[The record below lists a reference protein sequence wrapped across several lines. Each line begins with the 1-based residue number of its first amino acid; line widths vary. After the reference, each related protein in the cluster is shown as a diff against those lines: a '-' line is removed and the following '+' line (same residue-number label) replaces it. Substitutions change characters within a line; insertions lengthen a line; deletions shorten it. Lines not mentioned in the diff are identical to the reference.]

1 MDYSSLKIPN
11 HLGIIVDGNGRWAKQ
26 RGKIRSLG
34 HKAGFERLE
43 TIIKYAAKKGIKY
56 ISLYVFSTENF
67 KRSKEE
73 VDYLMNL
80 FTHNFKKMV
89 KKFNK
94 ENIKVVFSG
103 RKRPLKDE
111 VYLGMQ
117 EMTDM
122 TKNNTGT
129 LVNFCLNYGGHAE
142 IVDATKKIAKDVC
155 EGKINIDEIDEEMFN
170 HYLYQD
176 LPPVDFLIRTSGEVR
191 ISNFL
196 LWQLAYAEM
205 YFPKVYFPDFDERCF
220 DEAILEY
227 TKRDRRFGSINYEN
241 KN

>member
-1 MDYSSLKIPN
+1 MDYNIMKIPN
-11 HLGIIVDGNGRWAKQ
+11 HLAIIVDGNGRWAKE
-26 RGKIRSLG
+26 RGKVRSLG

-43 TIIKYAAKKGIKY
+43 TIVKYAQKKGINFL
-56 ISLYVFSTENF
+56 SLYVFSTENF

-80 FTHNFKKMV
+80 FTNNFKKMV

-103 RKRPLKDE
+103 RKEPLKDE
-111 VYLGMQ
+111 VYKAMQ
-117 EMTDM
+117 EMTTM
-122 TKNNTGT
+122 TSNNSGM

-142 IVDATKKIAKDVC
+142 IIDATKKIAIDIKD
-155 EGKINIDEIDEEMFN
+155 GNIKLDDINDELFN
-170 HYLYQD
+170 KYLYHD

-191 ISNFL
+191 VSNFL
-196 LWQLAYAEM
+196 LWQIAYAEM
-205 YFPKVYFPDFDERCF
+205 YFPKVYFPDFDEKCF

-227 TKRDRRFGSINYEN
+227 NKRDRRFGSINY
-241 KN
+241 KK

>member
-1 MDYSSLKIPN
+1 MDYSIMKIPN
-11 HLGIIVDGNGRWAKQ
+11 HLAIIVDGNGRWAKE
-26 RGKIRSLG
+26 RGKVRSLG

-43 TIIKYAAKKGIKY
+43 TIVKYAQKKGINFL
-56 ISLYVFSTENF
+56 SLYVFSTENF

-80 FTHNFKKMV
+80 FTNNFKKMV

-103 RKRPLKDE
+103 RKEPLKDE
-111 VYLGMQ
+111 VYKAMQ
-117 EMTDM
+117 EMTTM
-122 TKNNTGT
+122 TSNNSGM

-142 IVDATKKIAKDVC
+142 IIDATKKIAIDIKD
-155 EGKINIDEIDEEMFN
+155 GNIKLDDINDELFN
-170 HYLYQD
+170 KYLYHD

-191 ISNFL
+191 VSNFL
-196 LWQLAYAEM
+196 LWQIAYAEM
-205 YFPKVYFPDFDERCF
+205 YFPKVYFPDFDEKCF

-227 TKRDRRFGSINYEN
+227 NKRDRRFGSINY
-241 KN
+241 KK